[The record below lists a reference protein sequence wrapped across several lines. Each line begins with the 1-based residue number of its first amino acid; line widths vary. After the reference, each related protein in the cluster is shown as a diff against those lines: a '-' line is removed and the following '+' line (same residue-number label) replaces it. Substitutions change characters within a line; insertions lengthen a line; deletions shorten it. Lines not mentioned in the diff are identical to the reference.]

1 MINCSQGIAK
11 SRRGKV
17 QRTLYFRIWIKWSWL
32 YRLNR
37 NKMFNCT
44 VLSRRY
50 FLPAFA
56 SPFPSLL
63 LSLSLTLSLPFS
75 LLSLSL
81 SLFLPFSRSMSSSR
95 VIVVTLYHL
104 PRKVL
109 SWLPVSA
116 MENRLFSEARK
127 GLRLEVLAI
136 IPLKLVP

>member
-1 MINCSQGIAK
+1 MINYSRGIAK
-11 SRRGKV
+11 GTSERESAV
-17 QRTLYFRIWIKWSWL
+17 NVILRIWIKWSWL

-63 LSLSLTLSLPFS
+63 LSLSLSPSFLSP
-75 LLSLSL
+75 LSLSSPL
-81 SLFLPFSRSMSSSR
+81 SRSMSSSH

-109 SWLPVSA
+109 SCLPVSA

>member
-1 MINCSQGIAK
+1 MINYSRGIAK
-11 SRRGKV
+11 GTSERESAV
-17 QRTLYFRIWIKWSWL
+17 NVILRIWIKWSWL

-63 LSLSLTLSLPFS
+63 LSLFLFLS
-75 LLSLSL
+75 SLSL
-81 SLFLPFSRSMSSSR
+81 SPLSLSSPLSRSMSSSR

-109 SWLPVSA
+109 SCLPVSA